1 MRRPRLHGSLYL
13 ISSTHRNKQGRKLSF
28 ETFHRPQSLPTK
40 KLTFDS
46 TSTSGESERPLDPSD
61 QILPWQQT
69 GEQLGRNPGEKGSDA
84 RRIALGSEALR
95 ARLVDKGGQSLESA
109 VLVELGDP
117 IGDGGVGDS
126 PDGVVGMVELEEED
140 SLRSGVAQV
149 LRALNGR

>member
-1 MRRPRLHGSLYL
+1 
-13 ISSTHRNKQGRKLSF
+13 
-28 ETFHRPQSLPTK
+28 
-40 KLTFDS
+40 
-46 TSTSGESERPLDPSD
+46 
-61 QILPWQQT
+61 
-69 GEQLGRNPGEKGSDA
+69 
-84 RRIALGSEALR
+84 
-95 ARLVDKGGQSLESA
+95 VDKGGQSLESA